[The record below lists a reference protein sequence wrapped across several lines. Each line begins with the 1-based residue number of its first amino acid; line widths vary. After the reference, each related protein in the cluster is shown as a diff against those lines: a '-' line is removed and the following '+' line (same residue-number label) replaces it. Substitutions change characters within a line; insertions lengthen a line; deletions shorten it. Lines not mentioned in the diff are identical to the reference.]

1 MSLLSNWTAAVN
13 SIISSGGANLPEDI
27 LRQLQ
32 ALRDEM
38 EFYNYH
44 GYDGRVLEF
53 KPEEI
58 VEVKNSD
65 GSHVMSFTR
74 ETLPPPPPDPVP
86 DDEPDAPLIPSSRR
100 SAENALLSDFQ
111 KYQRGEIQ

>member
-44 GYDGRVLEF
+44 GYNGRVLEF
-53 KPEEI
+53 KSEEI
-58 VEVKNSD
+58 IEVKNSNRE
-65 GSHVMSFTR
+65 HLMSFTR
-74 ETLPPPPPDPVP
+74 EVQPPSPTDPKEDVEPPV
-86 DDEPDAPLIPSSRR
+86 PSSRR

-111 KYQRGEIQ
+111 KYQRGETQ